1 MSRLPRELYIE
12 QRSIEEYD
20 AIDFFDFGAF
30 TSDQKQAATFTWK
43 SFVLPHVQQK
53 DLTQYNRLVTIWNE
67 SKSTRQK
74 YWDNKRKMEAWNQ
87 QLDDYIDSIRS
98 DTIIQ
103 TQLVSNSITRD
114 VGDRIQCLKHNRT
127 PQISSPLTDLKRT
140 RTLQEVSPS
149 STGLKR
155 HTTPQVSSTL
165 AGSKRTMAPETKASR
180 KLARREISK
189 TKIKEPWHTL
199 IEAALMQ
206 YNDCQVDLPDVGA
219 TIYQESD
226 RRFNLYQVALRH
238 LDDARTRQVSFDR
251 ASRLEYKDAFVALSG
266 IWNTYSSHSNELFGQ
281 SLTEEVK
288 ALCYLP
294 LIDEKDDALVQI
306 TNSLLQKQT
315 LAEILEETYKLQSTH
330 PTCRRMLDVLRII
343 GEQGCSASALSKSK
357 LADIFETGTMP
368 RMSAVV
374 FRVKKW
380 HDIWVAGNASQ
391 TIVLP
396 SSLDELLLFLEEP
409 VHRLAQLLN
418 HYHEYAAQAYRMHQ
432 KYQYHKKGEDEEDAV
447 SCTSQNG
454 IETLEREEIVFHTP
468 TMAARR
474 PSMIEKLQHV
484 KNEEQ
489 HDS

>member
-1 MSRLPRELYIE
+1 MGRLPRELYIE

-87 QLDDYIDSIRS
+87 QLDDHIDCIRS
-98 DTIIQ
+98 NTIIQ

-114 VGDRIQCLKHNRT
+114 VGDRIQY
-127 PQISSPLTDLKRT
+127 LKRT
-140 RTLQEVSPS
+140 RTLHEVSSS

-165 AGSKRTMAPETKASR
+165 AGSKRTKAPETKASR
-180 KLARREISK
+180 KLARRAISK

-226 RRFNLYQVALRH
+226 RQFNLYQVALRH
-238 LDDARTRQVSFDR
+238 LNDARTRQVSFDR
-251 ASRLEYKDAFVALSG
+251 ASHLEYKDAFVALSG

-306 TNSLLQKQT
+306 TNSLSQKQT
-315 LAEILEETYKLQSTH
+315 LAEILEETYKLQSAH

-343 GEQGCSASALSKSK
+343 ILLELEKFGLVCPPLLS
-357 LADIFETGTMP
+357 IHG
-368 RMSAVV
+368 MSANV

-380 HDIWVAGNASQ
+380 HDIWVAGKASQ

-396 SSLDELLLFLEEP
+396 SSLGELLLFLEEP
-409 VHRLAQLLN
+409 VHRLAQLLVC
-418 HYHEYAAQAYRMHQ
+418 
-432 KYQYHKKGEDEEDAV
+432 EDEEDAV

-454 IETLEREEIVFHTP
+454 IETLEWEEIVFHTP
-468 TMAARR
+468 AKAARL
-474 PSMIEKLQHV
+474 PSMIEKLQRI
-484 KNEEQ
+484 KNEE